1 MPIAQH
7 ATFIGFEQ
15 HQQQKQRAAALAA
28 EKCAQLRKHEAKH
41 GQAADGG
48 SPSRQAAAA
57 DQREPELDQPQHT
70 EYDND
75 AYRQG
80 EGQRQGNP

>member
-7 ATFIGFEQ
+7 AAFIGFQQ

-28 EKCAQLRKHEAKH
+28 EKRAQLRKHEAKH

-48 SPSRQAAAA
+48 GPSGQAAAA
-57 DQREPELDQPQHT
+57 DEREPELDQPQHA

-75 AYRQG
+75 THRQG
-80 EGQRQGNP
+80 KSQWQGDP